1 MYMSRVVLYPQLGK
15 ERELQQHLEAW
26 VKSRQGKGR
35 KIGLSTQRFAA
46 EGTVLVVV
54 ARLAGLAEYEQMTR
68 DNATDRDFQAFVAKT
83 ATLTRQPPRFELLEV
98 VIPIQD

>member
-1 MYMSRVVLYPQLGK
+1 MYMSRVVTYPQLGK

-26 VKSRQGKGR
+26 VKTSQGKGR

-46 EGTVLVVV
+46 DGTGPVLVY
-54 ARLAGLAEYEQMTR
+54 RFAGLAEYEEMTQR
-68 DNATDRDFQAFVAKT
+68 NASDRDFQAFVAKT
-83 ATLTRQPPRFELLEV
+83 ATLLRLPSRFELLEV